1 MEEAICYRKSDPRA
15 LLLKDCGLMPYRH
28 ALMMQM
34 ELCAQRLDGRIPNTI
49 LVVEHPPVITKG
61 ARKTENKLL
70 VSEDSLGKRGIELV
84 EIRRGGGCTAHN
96 PGQVVLYPIIKLKSL
111 NIGVNDYIRQL
122 ETIGIELLSSFNVQS
137 SRRKGFP
144 GLWVGPKKIGSI
156 GVQVKRW
163 ITLHGMAININNDLS
178 IFENIVPCGL
188 DGVSITSVKNE
199 TGQNIPL
206 VEVKQKIMELCVKY
220 FSCEELAV
228 YEGV

>member
-1 MEEAICYRKSDPRA
+1 
-15 LLLKDCGLMPYRH
+15 MPYRQ
-28 ALMMQM
+28 ALQMQL
-34 ELCAQRLDGRIPNTI
+34 ELCAQRLDGHIPNTV
-49 LVVEHPPVITKG
+49 LVVEHPPVITMG

-70 VSEDSLGKRGIELV
+70 VNPDLLGEKGIELV

-96 PGQVVLYPIIKLKSL
+96 PGQIVVYPIIKLKSL

-122 ETIGIELLSSFNVQS
+122 EAIGIELLDSFAIKS

-144 GLWVGPKKIGSI
+144 GLWVGPRKIGSI

-163 ITLHGMAININNDLS
+163 ITLHGMAINFNNDLS

-199 TGQNIPL
+199 TGSENPMDA
-206 VEVKQKIMELCVKY
+206 VKKKMMELCVKY
-220 FSCEELAV
+220 FSSRELAV
-228 YEGV
+228 YEA